1 MRYPIVIER
10 GDDTHAYGVV
20 VPDLPGCFSA
30 GDTLDEAYVMAKEAV
45 EGWLECAIDDGEAI
59 PEPSSMESLAK
70 IDEYQGWI
78 LGTVDVD
85 LSKLSDKSERVNITL
100 PRRVLHRLDGLA
112 TRGSS
117 SKTPVAK
124 PDGTKMFCSAFLNDA
139 RMCCFFANAIV
150 KY

>member
-1 MRYPIVIER
+1 
-10 GDDTHAYGVV
+10 
-20 VPDLPGCFSA
+20 
-30 GDTLDEAYVMAKEAV
+30 MAKEAV

-59 PEPSSMESLAK
+59 PEPSSMESVAK

-139 RMCCFFANAIV
+139 RMCCFFLPIQ
-150 KY
+150 

>member
-1 MRYPIVIER
+1 MLNWGGVLWNSVPLLTEDAMRYPIVIER

-100 PRRVLHRLDGLA
+100 PKRVLHRLDGLA
-112 TRGSS
+112 TRNGDTRSGYIAHL
-117 SKTPVAK
+117 VL
-124 PDGTKMFCSAFLNDA
+124 SAS
-139 RMCCFFANAIV
+139 
-150 KY
+150 